1 MDTSDPAI
9 VFDHDGVCNHCHGY
23 EERARHELFSIEIRD
38 EKLRALVNEIRTA
51 GAKNDYDCI
60 IGVSGGVD
68 STVVACKVKDL
79 GLRAL
84 AVHVDN
90 GWNSELAVNN
100 IELTLKK
107 LGIDLHTVVLDWDE
121 FRELQLAFLRS
132 SVANIEI
139 PTDHAL
145 PSVLFRTASEKGV
158 KYIIGGGNV
167 VTEAI
172 MPAAWMHDSRD
183 FSVVKAIHRR
193 FGKVPLKTYP
203 SSSPL
208 RYAYYALLKRIKYV
222 PILNYFDYNKKEA
235 KAYIQKELGW
245 RDYGGKHYESVFTRF
260 FQGYILPV
268 KFGMDKRRPH
278 FSSLICSGQMTR
290 EEALCELQQPAY
302 PEELQKADLDLF
314 LKKLRLS
321 REEFDRLMAMPP
333 VECRAYSNSFFAR
346 NREWLIPIVK
356 GIVKPKSLKGAPAV
370 SKQHTAEPGSH
381 LVRNDG

>member
-1 MDTSDPAI
+1 MVRQYQVCTRCVMDTSDPAI
-9 VFDHDGVCNHCHGY
+9 VFDADGVCNHCHGY
-23 EERARHELFSIEIRD
+23 DERARRELFSDDVRD
-38 EKLRALVNEIRTA
+38 AKLRALVTEIKSA
-51 GAKNDYDCI
+51 GAKREYDCI

-68 STVVACKVKDL
+68 STVVACKVRDL

-139 PTDHAL
+139 PTDHTL
-145 PSVLFRTASEKGV
+145 PSVLFRTASETGV
-158 KYIIGGGNV
+158 KYILGGGNV

-172 MPAAWMHDSRD
+172 MPTAWMHDSRD
-183 FSVVKAIHRR
+183 FSVIKAIHKR
-193 FGKVPLKTYP
+193 FGTVPLKSYP
-203 SSSPL
+203 SSSL
-208 RYAYYALLKRIKYV
+208 IRYAYYTLVKRIKYV

-235 KAYIQKELGW
+235 KAYIQSELGW

-260 FQGYILPV
+260 FQGYILPE
-268 KFGMDKRRPH
+268 KFKMDKRRAH

-290 EEALCELQQPAY
+290 DEAVRDLQEAPYPPEL
-302 PEELQKADLDLF
+302 LKADLELF

-321 REEFDRLMAMPP
+321 PDEFETIMAMPP
-333 VECRAYSNSFFAR
+333 VECRTYSNSIFAR
-346 NREWLIPIVK
+346 NREWMIPIVK
-356 GIVKPKSLKGAPAV
+356 RIVKPRSLKRHAAA
-370 SKQHTAEPGSH
+370 SQ
-381 LVRNDG
+381 